1 MKDLTKYQTH
11 DLAERLGMTAAELR
25 RRMSLPEMVDWM
37 GYDRYKAALM
47 SQARER
53 AKMEADAERKAT
65 QGRGHQLRKR

>member
-1 MKDLTKYQTH
+1 
-11 DLAERLGMTAAELR
+11 MTAAELR
-25 RRMSLPEMVDWM
+25 RRMATRELIDWM
-37 GYDRYKAALM
+37 AYDRYKAALM